1 MNEKQM
7 LSVVGLCLQPGGIH
21 RIVAKGKW
29 QAPGGGL

>member
-7 LSVVGLCLQPGGIH
+7 LSVVGLCLQTPKIY

-29 QAPGGGL
+29 HLPGGAL